1 MGMDPLEDKI
11 RVVVADD
18 HGVVRSGV
26 ARWLDKEADFEVVGQ
41 ARNGK
46 EALRLVHQHQPD
58 VLLSD
63 IEMPDLRGLDL
74 VKIIRKKHPDVRVV
88 LMTVYKGWYLRD
100 ILEAGS
106 IGYLTKEAEREMFVL
121 AIRWAAEGRA
131 WIDPEELT
139 AEMRRK
145 QELARLGLTPT
156 EQRILQI
163 IDLPNAEIAAR
174 LGMKET
180 TLRKAHL
187 SNIFFK
193 IGVNKRQEAIQWA
206 TQRRLIERTT
216 GT

>member
-1 MGMDPLEDKI
+1 MEPSENKI

-26 ARWLDKEADFEVVGQ
+26 ARWLDAEADLEVVGQ

-46 EALRLVHQHQPD
+46 EALRLVHQHRPD
-58 VLLSD
+58 VLVSD
-63 IEMPDLRGLDL
+63 IEMPDLRGLEL
-74 VKIIRKKHPDVRVV
+74 VKIIREKYPEVRVV
-88 LMTVYKGWYLRD
+88 LMTVYKGWYVRD
-100 ILEAGS
+100 ILDAGS
-106 IGYLTKEAEREMFVL
+106 TGYLTKEAEREMFVL
-121 AIRWAAEGRA
+121 AVRWAAEGRA

-145 QELARLGLTPT
+145 QELSALGLTPT
-156 EQRILQI
+156 EQRILQL
-163 IDLPNAEIAAR
+163 IDLSNAEIAAR

-193 IGVNKRQEAIQWA
+193 IGVNKRQEAIRWA
-206 TQRRLIERTT
+206 VQRRLIKRKS